1 MLSLSEFSDH
11 RWLTFNQARALSGS
25 IKKGERGSTI
35 MLYSDVEDEATGKP
49 FRIGNVEMDNRVVL
63 APMAGISN
71 SAFRLTVKEFG
82 AGLVYAEMIS
92 DKGIVQ
98 KNEKTLSM
106 LYIDERENPLSLQIF
121 GGEKETLVAAAK
133 YGGEVWELGDEVIAG
148 TALAVFLGHLFPIFL
163 AFKGGKGVATSAGIL
178 LGLNPWLGVL
188 TISTWMVVALVSRI
202 SSLSALLS
210 ALLAPLYAYFLLEKG
225 ILIMAVSI
233 ISVLLILKHRL
244 NIANLMAGKEAR
256 IGKSS

>member
-1 MLSLSEFSDH
+1 MITVVLIFSAY
-11 RWLTFNQARALSGS
+11 LLGS
-25 IKKGERGSTI
+25 ISFAVVASWLFKLPDPRSYGSRNPGATNV
-35 MLYSDVEDEATGKP
+35 LRTGKKAAAAVTLL
-49 FRIGNVEMDNRVVL
+49 GD
-63 APMAGISN
+63 AG
-71 SAFRLTVKEFG
+71 
-82 AGLVYAEMIS
+82 
-92 DKGIVQ
+92 KGWVA
-98 KNEKTLSM
+98 
-106 LYIDERENPLSLQIF
+106 
-121 GGEKETLVAAAK
+121 VAAAK

-148 TALAVFLGHLFPIFL
+148 AALAVFLGHLFPIFL

>member
-1 MLSLSEFSDH
+1 MITVVLIFSAY
-11 RWLTFNQARALSGS
+11 LLGS
-25 IKKGERGSTI
+25 ISFAVVASWLFKLPDPRSYGSRNPGATNV
-35 MLYSDVEDEATGKP
+35 LRTGK
-49 FRIGNVEMDNRVVL
+49 
-63 APMAGISN
+63 
-71 SAFRLTVKEFG
+71 K
-82 AGLVYAEMIS
+82 
-92 DKGIVQ
+92 
-98 KNEKTLSM
+98 
-106 LYIDERENPLSLQIF
+106 
-121 GGEKETLVAAAK
+121 AAAAVTLLGDAGKGWVAVATAK
-133 YGGEVWELGDEVIAG
+133 YVGEVGELGDEVIAG
-148 TALAVFLGHLFPIFL
+148 AALAVFLGHLFPIFL

-225 ILIMAVSI
+225 ILIMTVSI

-244 NIANLMAGKEAR
+244 NIANLIAGKEAR